1 MKSAKE
7 FMKDYGSI
15 PSPFS
20 SNASVTLYNSI
31 QVEEMLNEFAKQSLK
46 DFLVTS
52 NKDTCNKN
60 GIKKEGESCT
70 LNNNCIYPLCSNLVT

>member
-1 MKSAKE
+1 MKTAKE

-31 QVEEMLNEFAKQSLK
+31 QVEEMLNEFRKQAVEEIATNIL
-46 DFLVTS
+46 DTS
-52 NKDTCNKN
+52 VCSKN
-60 GIKKEGESCT
+60 GIKRKGESCT
-70 LNNNCIYPLCSNLVT
+70 LNNNCTYPKCMI